1 MVATWHVCGVAFGC
15 IVASGLIVGSAAS
28 RRGRI
33 TSVARP
39 VCIQARPRPRP
50 ITRTQARMCALL
62 HACIHVCMLAPMH
75 ACTHACMH
83 ASSCVCDH
91 VCALACGSS
100 CVNRSCC
107 MQSAS
112 DALLR
117 AAARMLHAVLCVVHA
132 ASCMD
137 LLHAV
142 AKLVAYDNAEC
153 GADAEVQQHD
163 AELQSIATRCCRQAA
178 AQRGASCAGRVL
190 LGEGHQQEL
199 RRRSWQRCL
208 APRMCVCPR
217 LRAPP
222 AITLRIQ

>member
-1 MVATWHVCGVAFGC
+1 
-15 IVASGLIVGSAAS
+15 
-28 RRGRI
+28 
-33 TSVARP
+33 
-39 VCIQARPRPRP
+39 
-50 ITRTQARMCALL
+50 
-62 HACIHVCMLAPMH
+62 MH
-75 ACTHACMH
+75 ACGLLRVRAR
-83 ASSCVCDH
+83 VC
-91 VCALACGSS
+91 S
-100 CVNRSCC
+100 CVNRTYC
-107 MQSAS
+107 MQSVS
-112 DALLR
+112 NALLR

-142 AKLVAYDNAEC
+142 GKLVAYDDAEC

-163 AELQSIATRCCRQAA
+163 VELQSIATRCCRQAA
-178 AQRGASCAGRVL
+178 AQRGASCAGRV

-222 AITLRIQ
+222 AITLRSSSAIKSGKHWRGARSCSVGRSRHR